1 MTNSSTQK
9 SKTLLLVQYA
19 ILTAL
24 VIVLQLLSNVLS
36 FGAVQFSLSLIPLVI
51 GAFLVG
57 PFCSAYLGFVLGIV
71 NLISSFQNPVLTYL
85 FNSSPVLYVLTCV
98 GKTVLAGLAAGWIYR
113 ALREKNEWVAVLLAS
128 AAAPIV
134 NTGTFFVMMAAFFQ
148 KAIAESCGL
157 DPSANVIV
165 FVITAFITFNF
176 FIELGLNVILAP
188 AFKAILKA
196 VRSQRKHSA

>member
-113 ALREKNEWVAVLLAS
+113 ALREKAVLLAS